1 MKSRIC
7 SFIKQETILVV
18 SFVLALISCFF
29 VRPDR
34 GYLGYLSSN
43 IGTII
48 LLFCLMAVVA
58 GLSSLGVFRYVGE
71 RLLER
76 VSSQR
81 GIAWMLIFLCFFASM
96 FITNDVA
103 LITFVPFAIMILEIA
118 GMQNRI
124 VYTVTLMT
132 IGANLGSML
141 TPMGNPQNLYLYSLS
156 SMELS
161 DFLKL
166 MLPYTAVS
174 AAGLWLCSVI
184 GFPRGRA
191 NVSIT
196 KKTAPP
202 NIRGTAYLSFPFL
215 ICMLTVSGLLPA
227 PVLLLIITAGVT
239 IKDRRLFQSVDYSL
253 LATFLFFFIFIG
265 NMNRFPPFR
274 DLAVTMITGHEGSRH
289 CHEPGNQQCP
299 CRPAPLQLHREM
311 GSADHWDKSGRPGN
325 PYCFHGKPDFLQA
338 GCPAVSKRERAVS
351 GSLYLVEYNI
361 PSGADRCL
369 CSPDRNP
376 HSGDPIMRT
385 RGTGGAFLNFCFP
398 PRWSPWP
405 SPP

>member
-202 NIRGTAYLSFPFL
+202 NIRGTAYYLFLFL

-227 PVLLLIITAGVT
+227 PVLLLIITAGVA

-274 DLAVTMITGHEGSRH
+274 DLAVTMITGHEKAAAIAMSQVIS
-289 CHEPGNQQCP
+289 NV
-299 CRPAPLQLHREM
+299 PAALLLSSFTEKWELLIIGTNLGGLGTLIASMASLISYKQVALRYPKE
-311 GSADHWDKSGRPGN
+311 KGRYLGVFTLWN
-325 PYCFHGKPDFLQA
+325 IIFLLA
-338 GCPAVSKRERAVS
+338 LTAVSALLTE
-351 GSLYLVEYNI
+351 I
-361 PSGADRCL
+361 PILA
-369 CSPDRNP
+369 
-376 HSGDPIMRT
+376 IQ
-385 RGTGGAFLNFCFP
+385 
-398 PRWSPWP
+398 
-405 SPP
+405 